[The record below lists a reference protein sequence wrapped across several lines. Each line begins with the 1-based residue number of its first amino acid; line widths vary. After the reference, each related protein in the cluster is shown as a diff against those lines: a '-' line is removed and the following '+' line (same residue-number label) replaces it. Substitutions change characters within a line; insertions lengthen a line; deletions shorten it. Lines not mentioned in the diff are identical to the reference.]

1 MRQVTGARY
10 VSSFPLMLAKPSYEG
25 AVFAGERG
33 ENLLD
38 SGAPFYEVYE
48 TKDGLF
54 MSLGALEPKFY
65 MEFM

>member
-1 MRQVTGARY
+1 
-10 VSSFPLMLAKPSYEG
+10 MLAKPSYEL
-25 AVFAGERG
+25 ATFAGPRG

-48 TKDGLF
+48 TKDGGF

-65 MEFM
+65 KEFM